1 MKLKYSAS
9 ILALVL
15 LTACSTNPDGSIN
28 WSDNP
33 LNAVATQVDKGEQ
46 NLNRQTDRVLP
57 NAKPHCN
64 TCDPH
69 GVTHQQ
75 MLEWGY
81 IRRNPDYPRLSNQ
94 RYVFTSKNCDRTR
107 QTLCFR
113 PSKDI
118 AERP

>member
-1 MKLKYSAS
+1 MKLKYTTS
-9 ILALVL
+9 IFFLAL

-33 LNAVATQVDKGEQ
+33 LNAVATRVDKGVQ
-46 NLNRQTDRVLP
+46 NLNRQTDRVFP
-57 NAKPHCN
+57 NAGPHCN

-81 IRRNPDYPRLSNQ
+81 IRRNPDYPRYSSQ
-94 RYVFTSKNCDRTR
+94 A
-107 QTLCFR
+107 LCFR
-113 PSKDI
+113 PSKDV

>member
-33 LNAVATQVDKGEQ
+33 LNAVATQVDKGVQ
-46 NLNRQTDRVLP
+46 NLNRQTDRALP

-81 IRRNPDYPRLSNQ
+81 IRRNPDYPRRSNQ

-107 QTLCFR
+107 QTLCFH